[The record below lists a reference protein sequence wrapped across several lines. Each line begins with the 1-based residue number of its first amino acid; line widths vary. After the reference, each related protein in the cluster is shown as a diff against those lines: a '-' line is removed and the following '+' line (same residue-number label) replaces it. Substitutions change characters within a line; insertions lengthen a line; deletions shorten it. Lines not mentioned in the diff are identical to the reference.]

1 MIKKTRKAYER
12 INVELKVVEIDILS
26 FLVNL
31 SYDVPINNIY
41 NIYKNREG
49 LCIGMYVLVSEV
61 I

>member
-26 FLVNL
+26 FFVNL
-31 SYDVPINNIY
+31 SYDVPIN